1 MRERERVLRHV
12 ISSCRVTD
20 GWVLACD
27 LVFCFGPFGL
37 TGRGALGVALPA
49 CVDMYVQFSH
59 ALEGLRASHPV
70 TLDVDVV
77 SDIDNDIDIDVDIDI
92 DTIPRNVRL
101 TATLR
106 RHYGAL
112 QGRNKATLEEAMG
125 EVVVE
130 WRRAY
135 GVRPPPMT
143 DTHPHWPLI
152 SLDSR
157 YRGLKI
163 PESESLRDTA
173 NRVSLFF
180 IFALLSVLCCCHML
194 LV

>member
-1 MRERERVLRHV
+1 
-12 ISSCRVTD
+12 
-20 GWVLACD
+20 
-27 LVFCFGPFGL
+27 
-37 TGRGALGVALPA
+37 
-49 CVDMYVQFSH
+49 
-59 ALEGLRASHPV
+59 
-70 TLDVDVV
+70 
-77 SDIDNDIDIDVDIDI
+77 
-92 DTIPRNVRL
+92 
-101 TATLR
+101 

-173 NRVSLFF
+173 NRVMEYWESDVVPDIRAGKRVLVVAHANTLRSLVKRLDDVHEDAIRNVNIPTGEPFVYDF
-180 IFALLSVLCCCHML
+180 DADLKPIGEPDEHGFRGRFVGGEPTLYRF
-194 LV
+194 

>member
-1 MRERERVLRHV
+1 MPTYDELFTHHYTTHHRHHTLAAADT
-12 ISSCRVTD
+12 SGDHTGDHTPTNTNNNDDD
-20 GWVLACD
+20 G
-27 LVFCFGPFGL
+27 
-37 TGRGALGVALPA
+37 
-49 CVDMYVQFSH
+49 H
-59 ALEGLRASHPV
+59 
-70 TLDVDVV
+70 
-77 SDIDNDIDIDVDIDI
+77 
-92 DTIPRNVRL
+92 
-101 TATLR
+101 

-125 EVVVE
+125 EVVIE

-143 DTHPHWPLI
+143 DAHPHWPLI

-173 NRVSLFF
+173 NRVREKEEGKN
-180 IFALLSVLCCCHML
+180 CCMAVGRGPHDGWKRAVENCVMCRIL
-194 LV
+194 QGDGVWGEGTLTS

>member
-1 MRERERVLRHV
+1 
-12 ISSCRVTD
+12 
-20 GWVLACD
+20 
-27 LVFCFGPFGL
+27 
-37 TGRGALGVALPA
+37 
-49 CVDMYVQFSH
+49 
-59 ALEGLRASHPV
+59 
-70 TLDVDVV
+70 
-77 SDIDNDIDIDVDIDI
+77 
-92 DTIPRNVRL
+92 
-101 TATLR
+101 
-106 RHYGAL
+106 
-112 QGRNKATLEEAMG
+112 MG

-173 NRVSLFF
+173 NRVSMPISLAPLFPS
-180 IFALLSVLCCCHML
+180 APGSEELRVW
-194 LV
+194 

>member
-1 MRERERVLRHV
+1 MGAGRKQLRYTFYVSALVHLLVVSSVDHSRRRSVRGVHPLPAVLSRRYNMKLQLNSPAFGLLFAVSPTPRTVGCPPPPPFHADRG
-12 ISSCRVTD
+12 ISSS
-20 GWVLACD
+20 
-27 LVFCFGPFGL
+27 
-37 TGRGALGVALPA
+37 RGTSTSY
-49 CVDMYVQFSH
+49 DKH
-59 ALEGLRASHPV
+59 
-70 TLDVDVV
+70 
-77 SDIDNDIDIDVDIDI
+77 
-92 DTIPRNVRL
+92 
-101 TATLR
+101 

-157 YRGLKI
+157 YRGLKV
-163 PESESLRDTA
+163 PQSESLRDTA
-173 NRVSLFF
+173 NRVRESDH
-180 IFALLSVLCCCHML
+180 SEGGRRRH
-194 LV
+194 